1 MQKLAEL
8 CGAFVALLALLTLAG
23 AIRGPALF
31 APASPRPDREEDIQR
46 LRRLHRPR
54 FEAGAEVPT
63 PAVDFAEELW
73 FKNIGSHIDGAGMCV
88 YTAAEFMFLQL
99 GMNEFKGF
107 RDWCAAKYPGGGY
120 PQKLAKCIKE
130 FCAAKHI
137 PEPELRQYEGSDPEF
152 VKTALAN
159 GWMPGV
165 TLFHSPRYGGGI
177 IYHMTNCVLLDGKFC
192 EIQDN
197 NFKPIEVCSYE
208 EGLKRIKDHGQYW
221 SFVIVGHAGPPPV
234 PW

>member
-8 CGAFVALLALLTLAG
+8 TGAFIAVLALLGFAG
-23 AIRGPALF
+23 ALKQPAALVP
-31 APASPRPDREEDIQR
+31 APPRPEREDDFER
-46 LRRLHRPR
+46 LRRRHRPH
-54 FEAGAEVPT
+54 FGDDSIPT
-63 PAVDFAEELW
+63 PAVDFDPDLW
-73 FKNIGSHIDGAGMCV
+73 FKNIGSRIDGAGMCV
-88 YTAAEFMFLQL
+88 FTAAEFMFLQL

-120 PQKLAKCIKE
+120 PSKLAKCVKE

-137 PEPELRQYEGSDPEF
+137 PEPELRQYEGSDPAF
-152 VKTALAN
+152 VQTALAN

-165 TLFHSPRYGGGI
+165 TLFHSPRYGAGK
-177 IYHMTNCVLLDGKFC
+177 IYHMTNCVLMNGQFV

-197 NFKPIEVCSYE
+197 NFKPIEVCGFE
-208 EGLKRIKDHGQYW
+208 EGLRRIKDNGQYW
-221 SFVIVGHAGPPPV
+221 SFVIVGHPAPPPV